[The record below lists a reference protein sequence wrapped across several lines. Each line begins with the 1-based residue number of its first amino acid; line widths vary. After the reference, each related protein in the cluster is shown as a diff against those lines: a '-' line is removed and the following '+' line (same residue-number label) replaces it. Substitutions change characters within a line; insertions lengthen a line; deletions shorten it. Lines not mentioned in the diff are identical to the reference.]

1 MVAVRSFARS
11 APASPKKLRLILD
24 EVRGKRVDEAMSLL
38 RFMTSPHSELI
49 AKAVRSAAANAENN
63 FDMDPRRLRVIE
75 AFAGDAQKL
84 RRLRPRARGRGDI
97 MRRRSANVTIVV
109 EEEEEN

>member
-1 MVAVRSFARS
+1 MVAVRSYARG
-11 APASPKKLRLILD
+11 APASPKKLRLIPD

-63 FDMDPRRLRVIE
+63 YDMDPRQLRVVQ
-75 AFAGDAQKL
+75 AYAGDSNKE
-84 RRLRPRARGRGDI
+84 RRMRPRARGRGDI
-97 MRRRSANVTIVV
+97 IRRRSANITIVV
-109 EEEEEN
+109 EEEGI

>member
-1 MVAVRSFARS
+1 MVAVRSFARN

-24 EVRGKRVDEAMSLL
+24 EVRGKRVDEAMALL

-63 FDMDPRRLRVIE
+63 YDMDPRRLRITE
-75 AFAGDAQKL
+75 AFAGDAEKV
-84 RRLRPRARGRGDI
+84 RRVMPRARGRGDI
-97 MRRRSANVTIVV
+97 IRRRSSNITLVV
-109 EEEEEN
+109 EEEEN